1 MGKGGKKPAAK
12 KVEKKVAKQPKP
24 VNPAK
29 LQKQVLAAFT
39 EVGYGELKAHGKF
52 IFPGWA
58 KFVVKKRPARKAGKG
73 VNPFTKEPCI
83 IKARPASKTV
93 KARAI
98 KVVKDVV

>member
-1 MGKGGKKPAAK
+1 MGAAKGAKKPVAK
-12 KVEKKVAKQPKP
+12 KVEKAKQPKP

-73 VNPFTKEPCI
+73 VNPFTKEPCV

-98 KVVKDVV
+98 KAVKNVV